1 MRVARWHGALV
12 GALFASALGLYVGDH
27 VFFLVATIPLAYVV
41 YGHVTGLGPP
51 SLSVERTFEDDRVD
65 PGERVTVTLTVEN
78 TGDRPIPDLRLV
90 DGVPE
95 AVTVADGS
103 PAGAVALRPEESAT
117 VTYEVFPPRGAHEFG
132 TVAVRG
138 RSLAG
143 TVTGTTTIDPAGD
156 DTLRCTTLLDEFP
169 LQDLTTPFAG
179 QAPTDTGGDG
189 IEFHSVREY
198 RRGDPLS
205 HVDWRRLAR
214 TGDLATVTYRQER
227 AAAVVFVIDDRPAA
241 RFQPPSGGPSSLDY
255 VVYAASRGL
264 VTLTD
269 AGHRVGVTTLSTGTD
284 RDWVSPGRG
293 STTESA
299 ASDLFDRVQG
309 DDADP
314 AATAPAAT
322 DPAIT
327 PVATDGAG
335 SDGSDEGIGAAV
347 GTADGSD
354 PDGTALGLRL
364 AGWLPAHAQ
373 VVFCTPLVDDV
384 PVDVVETLLSNRHTV
399 TVLSPN
405 VTGAGD
411 GTHPTPGQAVA
422 DVQRRL
428 RLTDLERLG
437 VSATDW
443 QPGTPLQVA
452 LADVLTTKR
461 GWDR

>member
-1 MRVARWHGALV
+1 MMRVARWHGALV
-12 GALFASALGLYVGDH
+12 GALFASALGLYVGNH

-41 YGHVTGLGPP
+41 YGHITGLGPP
-51 SLSVERTFEDDRVD
+51 SLAVERTLDDNHVD
-65 PGERVTVTLTVEN
+65 PGDAVTVRLTVEN

-95 AVTVADGS
+95 DVAVADGS
-103 PAGAVALRPEESAT
+103 PAGAVAVRPDESAT
-117 VTYEVFPPRGAHEFG
+117 VSYDVRPPRGSHEFG

-143 TVTGTTTIDPAGD
+143 TVAGTTTLAPDGD
-156 DTLRCTTLLDEFP
+156 DALRCTTLLDEFP

-189 IEFHSVREY
+189 IEFHSIREY

-214 TGDLATVTYRQER
+214 TGELATVTYRQER
-227 AAAVVFVIDDRPAA
+227 AAAVVFVVDDRPGA
-241 RFQPPSGGPSSLDY
+241 RCRPPSGGPSALDY
-255 VVYAASRGL
+255 VVYAASQGL

-269 AGHRVGVTTLSTGTD
+269 AGHRVGVTTLSPGTD

-293 STTESA
+293 TATESA
-299 ASDLFDRVQG
+299 AAEFFDRVQG
-309 DDADP
+309 DRVDPDATEP
-314 AATAPAAT
+314 AG
-322 DPAIT
+322 T

-335 SDGSDEGIGAAV
+335 SAADDGAVTDERDAI
-347 GTADGSD
+347 DN
-354 PDGTALGLRL
+354 PDGAALGLRL
-364 AGWLPAHAQ
+364 AEWLPAHAQ
-373 VVFCTPLVDDV
+373 VVLCTPLVDDV
-384 PVDVVETLLSNRHTV
+384 PIGVVETLLSNRHSV

-422 DVQRRL
+422 DAQRRL

-452 LADVLTTKR
+452 LAAVLTTKR

>member
-27 VFFLVATIPLAYVV
+27 VFFLLATIPLAYVV

-51 SLSVERTFEDDRVD
+51 SLAVERSFDDDRVD
-65 PGERVTVTLTVEN
+65 PGETVTVRLTVEN

-95 AVTVADGS
+95 DVAVADGS
-103 PAGAVALRPEESAT
+103 PAGAVAIRPGESAT
-117 VTYEVFPPRGAHEFG
+117 VSYAVRPPRGAHEFG

-143 TVTGTTTIDPAGD
+143 TVTGTTTLDPDGD
-156 DTLRCTTLLDEFP
+156 GTLRCTTLLDEFP
-169 LQDLTTPFAG
+169 LQDPTTLFAG

-189 IEFHSVREY
+189 IEFHAIREY

-214 TGDLATVTYRQER
+214 TGELATVTYREER
-227 AAAVVFVIDDRPAA
+227 AAAVVFVVDDRPAA
-241 RFQPPSGGPSSLDY
+241 RCQPPRGGPSALDY
-255 VVYAASRGL
+255 VVYAASQGL

-269 AGHRVGVTTLSTGTD
+269 EGHRVGVAPLSPGTD
-284 RDWVSPGRG
+284 RDWVPPGRG
-293 STTESA
+293 TATESA
-299 ASDLFDRVQG
+299 ASDLFDRVR
-309 DDADP
+309 DDGADP
-314 AATAPAAT
+314 AATEPGT
-322 DPAIT
+322 T

-335 SDGSDEGIGAAV
+335 ADATPDGS
-347 GTADGSD
+347 ADGSD
-354 PDGTALGLRL
+354 ADGPDGTALGLRL
-364 AGWLPAHAQ
+364 AERLPAHAQ
-373 VVFCTPLVDDV
+373 VVLCTPLVDDV
-384 PVDVVETLLSNRHTV
+384 PVAVVETLLENRHAV

-437 VSATDW
+437 VAAADW
-443 QPGTPLQVA
+443 RPGTPLQVA

-461 GWDR
+461 GWNR

>member
-27 VFFLVATIPLAYVV
+27 AFFLVATIPLAYVV

-51 SLSVERTFEDDRVD
+51 SLAIERTFDDEQVD
-65 PGERVTVTLTVEN
+65 PGDTVTVELTVEN

-95 AVTVADGS
+95 DVAVADGS
-103 PAGAVALRPEESAT
+103 PAGAVALRPDESAT
-117 VTYEVFPPRGAHEFG
+117 VSYAVRPPRGAHEFG

-143 TVTGTTTIDPAGD
+143 TVTGTTTLAPDGD
-156 DTLRCTTLLDEFP
+156 ETLRCTTLLDEFP

-189 IEFHSVREY
+189 IEFHSIREY

-214 TGDLATVTYRQER
+214 TGELATVTHRQER
-227 AAAVVFVIDDRPAA
+227 AAAVVFVVDDRPAA
-241 RFQPPSGGPSSLDY
+241 RCQPPQGGPSALDY
-255 VVYAASRGL
+255 VLYAASQGL
-264 VTLTD
+264 VTLT
-269 AGHRVGVTTLSTGTD
+269 AEGHRVGVTTLSPGND

-293 STTESA
+293 AATESA
-299 ASDLFDRVQG
+299 ANALFDRVQG
-309 DDADP
+309 DGADP
-314 AATAPAAT
+314 AATDAART
-322 DPAIT
+322 L
-327 PVATDGAG
+327 VATDGAG
-335 SDGSDEGIGAAV
+335 TEATQAGTENASDASSA
-347 GTADGSD
+347 TADSEA
-354 PDGTALGLRL
+354 TALGLRL
-364 AGWLPAHAQ
+364 AERLPAHAQ

-384 PVDVVETLLSNRHTV
+384 PVDVVETLLSNRHAV

-411 GTHPTPGQAVA
+411 GHHPTPGQAVV

-452 LADVLTTKR
+452 LADVLTTTR

>member
-1 MRVARWHGALV
+1 MRVVRWHGALV
-12 GALFASALGLYVGDH
+12 GALFSSALGLYVGDH
-27 VFFLVATIPLAYVV
+27 VFFIVAIIPLAYVV

-51 SLSVERTFEDDRVD
+51 SLAVERTTDDDHVD
-65 PGERVTVTLTVEN
+65 PGETVTIRLTVEN

-95 AVTVADGS
+95 DVAVVDGS
-103 PAGAVALRPEESAT
+103 QAGAVALRPDESAT
-117 VTYEVFPPRGAHEFG
+117 VSYEIRPPRGAHEFG
-132 TVAVRG
+132 SVAVRG

-143 TVTGTTTIDPAGD
+143 TVTGTTTLAPDGD
-156 DTLRCTTLLDEFP
+156 ETLRCTTLLDEFP

-179 QAPTDTGGDG
+179 QAPTDTGGSG
-189 IEFHSVREY
+189 IEFHSIREY

-214 TGDLATVTYRQER
+214 TGELATVTHRQER
-227 AAAVVFVIDDRPAA
+227 AAAVVFVVDDRPAA
-241 RFQPPSGGPSSLDY
+241 RCQPPRGGPSALDY
-255 VVYAASRGL
+255 VVYAASQGL

-269 AGHRVGVTTLSTGTD
+269 AGHRVGVTTLSPGND
-284 RDWVSPGRG
+284 RDWVSPGRD

-309 DDADP
+309 DGANP
-314 AATAPAAT
+314 APTEPGR
-322 DPAIT
+322 T

-335 SDGSDEGIGAAV
+335 GSATDG
-347 GTADGSD
+347 

-364 AGWLPAHAQ
+364 AEWLPAHAQ
-373 VVFCTPLVDDV
+373 VVLCTPMVDDA
-384 PVDVVETLLSNRHTV
+384 PVGVVETLLSNRHAV

-405 VTGAGD
+405 VTASD
-411 GTHPTPGQAVA
+411 GETPPTPGQAVA
-422 DVQRRL
+422 DVRRRI

-437 VSATDW
+437 VSTADW
-443 QPGTPLQVA
+443 RPETPLQVA
-452 LADVLTTKR
+452 LADVLPTKR

>member
-27 VFFLVATIPLAYVV
+27 VFFLAATIPLAYVV

-51 SLSVERTFEDDRVD
+51 SLYIERTFDDDHVD
-65 PGERVTVTLTVEN
+65 PGDTVTVQLTVEN

-95 AVTVADGS
+95 DVAVPDGS
-103 PAGAVALRPEESAT
+103 PAGSVALRPDESAT
-117 VTYEVFPPRGAHEFG
+117 VSYEVRPPRGAHEFG

-143 TVTGTTTIDPAGD
+143 TVTGTTTLAPDGD

-169 LQDLTTPFAG
+169 LQDPTTPFAG

-189 IEFHSVREY
+189 IEFHSIREY

-214 TGDLATVTYRQER
+214 TGELATVTYRQER
-227 AAAVVFVIDDRPAA
+227 AAAVVFVVDDRPGA
-241 RFQPPSGGPSSLDY
+241 RCQPPQGGPSALDY
-255 VVYAASRGL
+255 AVYAASQGL
-264 VTLTD
+264 VTLTEE
-269 AGHRVGVTTLSTGTD
+269 GHRVGVTTLSPGND

-293 STTESA
+293 SATESA
-299 ASDLFDRVQG
+299 ASDLFDRVQD
-309 DDADP
+309 DDAEP
-314 AATAPAAT
+314 ATTESAR
-322 DPAIT
+322 T

-335 SDGSDEGIGAAV
+335 SAATQEGAGTGPDEGDAATDSDGA
-347 GTADGSD
+347 
-354 PDGTALGLRL
+354 ALGLRL
-364 AGWLPAHAQ
+364 AEWLPAHAQ
-373 VVFCTPLVDDV
+373 VVLCTPLVDDV
-384 PVDVVETLLSNRHTV
+384 PVGVVETLLSNRHAV

-405 VTGAGD
+405 VTGSVD
-411 GTHPTPGQAVA
+411 GNYPTPGQAVV

-443 QPGTPLQVA
+443 QPETPLQVA
-452 LADVLTTKR
+452 LADVLTTTR